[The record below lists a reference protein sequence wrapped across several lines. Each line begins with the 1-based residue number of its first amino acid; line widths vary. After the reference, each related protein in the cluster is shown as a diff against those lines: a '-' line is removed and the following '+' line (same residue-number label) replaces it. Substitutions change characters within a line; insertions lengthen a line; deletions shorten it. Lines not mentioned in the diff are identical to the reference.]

1 MLNKPT
7 ILSSLIIIGL
17 FISFSID
24 ASANDSLTKE
34 GGTQVAQVF
43 QKSKKRTP
51 RFPGKQ
57 AGTLKINK
65 EGLDPRIAELES
77 QLAVSTD
84 AQQNLNDKIVE
95 LEKQLKIL
103 NDRNI
108 ELEGQLAEANDARQ
122 SFVEGISQLEGRLAE
137 ATAAQQPL
145 NARIAELETQL
156 TAATAAQQPLNARI
170 AELET
175 QLASLNIPASPN
187 NTANTPE
194 AEQNRSSESNTSNVA
209 QTDLDTRRRVIYEL
223 FPRYRSST
231 TPWPAYGRGPQ
242 MMCGSQTCASIE
254 TTAIEVCEEYRRDV
268 RAEQRVF
275 SRGCFHYSRDY
286 MEDCA
291 FRVGSS
297 NAEEILSDE
306 NFWSLCSRGLSDGFN
321 SDFIHIIE
329 Y

>member
-7 ILSSLIIIGL
+7 ILSSSIIIGL

-156 TAATAAQQPLNARI
+156 
-170 AELET
+170 
-175 QLASLNIPASPN
+175 ASLNIPASPN

-194 AEQNRSSESNTSNVA
+194 AEQNQSSESNTSNVA
-209 QTDLDTRRRVIYEL
+209 QTDLDARRRVIYEL
-223 FPRYRSST
+223 FPGYRPNIS
-231 TPWPAYGRGPQ
+231 PWPAYGRGPQ

-254 TTAIEVCEEYRRDV
+254 TTAIEVCEEYRRNA
-268 RAEQRVF
+268 RPEQRVF

-297 NAEEILSDE
+297 NAEEILTDE
-306 NFWSLCSRGLSDGFN
+306 NSWSLCSRGLSDGFN